1 MISLSLYI
9 IGSIKNE
16 GPLPKM
22 LNSPADG
29 TNVSLPLGC
38 KSLVQP
44 LVEDLFTNYANGPG
58 NPPAPEPSVG
68 LFNIFLSGPSFCLS
82 AMNSSLFF

>member
-1 MISLSLYI
+1 MKCCL
-9 IGSIKNE
+9 KNE

-38 KSLVQP
+38 KSLVQS
-44 LVEDLFTNYANGPG
+44 LVEDLLTNHANHAYGPRS
-58 NPPAPEPSVG
+58 PPALVPSVG
-68 LFNIFLSGPSFCLS
+68 LFNILEVGRHSFKK
-82 AMNSSLFF
+82 F